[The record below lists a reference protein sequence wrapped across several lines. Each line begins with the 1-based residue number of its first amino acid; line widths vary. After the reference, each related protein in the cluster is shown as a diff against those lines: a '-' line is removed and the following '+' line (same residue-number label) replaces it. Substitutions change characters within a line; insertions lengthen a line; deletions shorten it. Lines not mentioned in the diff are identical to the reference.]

1 MVVIPAHRFELCFF
15 FYLLLQFLA
24 SCVCFA
30 KKFNLRCLSR
40 LNLFADLL
48 LPGGEKC
55 AKQFQSARDFGHWKV
70 RYSGIKVVGLNIC
83 LFSALFWS
91 LKTVVRVL
99 TGIIF
104 FRFFYSKIKVKGNNP
119 LRLRKNVMFCILV
132 WLLYDQRCHFE
143 SLSIQIIH
151 KIGNSPYK
159 NAIKNNKY
167 FLSYWSCL
175 SHNHLHLL

>member
-1 MVVIPAHRFELCFF
+1 MDEKIFSQEGERERAGQNIFIFPIFAVQLVTQINSIKLGLALGRYLTAPLRCVWSSYRRTGLNYVF

-91 LKTVVRVL
+91 LKTDVRVL

-104 FRFFYSKIKVKGNNP
+104 LGFFIEK
-119 LRLRKNVMFCILV
+119 
-132 WLLYDQRCHFE
+132 
-143 SLSIQIIH
+143 
-151 KIGNSPYK
+151 
-159 NAIKNNKY
+159 
-167 FLSYWSCL
+167 
-175 SHNHLHLL
+175 